1 MTLKGYKKLTIL
13 HTESSKGWGGQEI
26 RILQEA
32 LGMRDRGYRVLIAT
46 EKDSTL
52 FNKAMQK
59 GIEVFDIHFSKYNPY
74 SFLKIKD
81 LLEKEKVDIL
91 NTHSSKDSWVASI
104 AAKMSK
110 NKPKIIR
117 TRHLSTPISKS
128 YISKIIYD
136 LIPDAIVTTSEEIK
150 DTMIKFNRFNEKKIF
165 SIPTGIDLKLFK
177 NENIES
183 AIKEQGF
190 KIGTIGILRDWKG
203 HSYFIESIPLIKKA
217 IPKAIFFI
225 IGDGPQRDNLK
236 KLIDELDLN
245 QSVKMLG
252 FRDDIP
258 KVIYSL
264 DVIVH
269 PSYANEGVPQVI
281 LQALAMKKPV
291 VASNITGIR
300 EVIID
305 NQTGL
310 LVEPKNKWDI
320 AEKVIEL
327 YNNKDLRI
335 RLGEEGEKFVKINFS
350 IESMLDKLESIY
362 HKLFSD
368 SKSLIVN

>member
-1 MTLKGYKKLTIL
+1 MMLKGYKKLTIL

-52 FNKAMQK
+52 FKRALQK
-59 GIEVFDIHFSKYNPY
+59 GIEVFNIYFSKYKPY
-74 SFLKIKD
+74 SFMRVKD
-81 LLEKEKVDIL
+81 LIENERVDIL
-91 NTHSSKDSWVASI
+91 NTHSSKDSWIASI

-128 YISKIIYD
+128 YMSKIIYD
-136 LIPDAIVTTSEEIK
+136 LIPDAIITTSKEIK
-150 DTMIKFNRFNEKKIF
+150 DIMIKFNRFDERKIF
-165 SIPTGIDLKLFK
+165 AVPTGIDLNLFK

-203 HSYFIESIPLIKKA
+203 HSYFIESIPIIKKA
-217 IPKAIFFI
+217 IPNALFFL

-252 FRDDIP
+252 FRDDMP
-258 KVIYSL
+258 EVIYSL

-300 EVIID
+300 EVIF
-305 NQTGL
+305 NYKTGL
-310 LVEPKNKWDI
+310 LVEPKNKWEI

-335 RLGEEGEKFVKINFS
+335 RLGEEGEKLVKNNFS
-350 IESMLDKLESIY
+350 IESMLSKLETIY
-362 HKLFSD
+362 HKLFQ
-368 SKSLIVN
+368 I